1 MSDEVTWG
9 SGDEPTVR
17 LQPPADPWAGTYDR
31 PPARP
36 GRRAVFGRI
45 YETIEAGQRDGEH
58 RYIGKTEQTL
68 HQRVHGPNGHTS
80 PASVA
85 KDPWKANI
93 LRGRAGY
100 RLLET
105 VYDTGDPAEN
115 DRALRRAEAFWI
127 DRLRPPRNKVRP
139 VQPPATAPRIAP
151 PARPQRPARS
161 ASTYRERVARRKR
174 RMAALKFFALIATMA
189 LAVALASRAVMLLHL
204 PWTQVPVVIATV
216 AGAYVGWNVFWF
228 LHKHLRKLTR

>member
-1 MSDEVTWG
+1 MSDVSWG
-9 SGDEPTVR
+9 SDEPTVR
-17 LQPPADPWAGTYDR
+17 MEPVDPWAGAPGDR
-31 PPARP
+31 SAAPEP
-36 GRRAVFGRI
+36 RRRRMAFGRV

-58 RYIGKTEQTL
+58 RYVGMTEKTL
-68 HQRVHGPNGHTS
+68 HQRVHGPSGHTS

-85 KDPWKANI
+85 KDPWKAGI
-93 LRGRAGY
+93 LPGRAGY

-127 DRLRPPRNKVRP
+127 DRLRPSRNDVRP
-139 VQPPATAPRIAP
+139 VRPPVSARPVAPPPRAARPTAP
-151 PARPQRPARS
+151 S
-161 ASTYRERVARRKR
+161 LTYRERAARRKR
-174 RMAALKFFALIATMA
+174 RMAALKFFALIAAMA
-189 LAVALASRAVMLLHL
+189 LSVALAIRAAALLDL
-204 PWTQVPVVIATV
+204 PWTQGPAILAAA